1 MPSRESSRKP
11 LKTSDPVTELK
22 RLQKKKAQA
31 KEKRGLLADSSMPIF
46 HSEQVIAEIGTKEQ
60 VRISMENVR

>member
-31 KEKRGLLADSSMPIF
+31 KEKRGLSVDTSMPIF
-46 HSEQVIAEIGTKEQ
+46 HSEQVIADIGTKEQ